1 MLCVNRFQNGAIP
14 GSLNFPFQTHW
25 SADGDLLPGEQLEL
39 LNKARGK
46 IVCVVG
52 SSRNDLG
59 LKFAEILLTQQWQR
73 VCTLHKGF
81 DVLLRTQ
88 ILVVPATVGMC

>member
-1 MLCVNRFQNGAIP
+1 MNRFQNGAIP
-14 GSLNFPFQTHW
+14 GSLNFPFQTCW
-25 SADGDLLPGEQLEL
+25 TAEGDLHPSEQLEL

-46 IVCVVG
+46 IVCVLG

-59 LKFAEILLTQQWQR
+59 LKLAEILLTQQWPR
-73 VCTLHKGF
+73 VCILHKGF

>member
-1 MLCVNRFQNGAIP
+1 MP
-14 GSLNFPFQTHW
+14 GSLNLPYGTCW
-25 SADGDLLPGEQLEL
+25 MEDGNLLPCDQIDV

-46 IVCVVG
+46 IICVVG

-59 LKFAEILLTQQWQR
+59 VKFAEILLHCNWPR

-81 DVLLRTQ
+81 DVLLKTQ
-88 ILVVPATVGMC
+88 VLVVPAVHGMC